1 MIFSR
6 FAASKP
12 LTYGKDVLILCSVH
26 LILSTFMGRRA
37 LTELPSQQNH
47 APVQEL
53 AVIDRMSGSSPLPK
67 KKPRRRFA
75 RVIADLPQASLQ
87 LIASGA
93 AAIIPISTFAMSH
106 TELAGL
112 EPSRDSILVH
122 LPTILLILCGLAY
135 SAPTVAEWAF
145 LWTFSRAKAWAF
157 TLLLEGVMTLSRVP
171 VLPVVCLCWL
181 AGINLLVANVKSGKR
196 KYKLAK

>member
-1 MIFSR
+1 MH
-6 FAASKP
+6 
-12 LTYGKDVLILCSVH
+12 Y
-26 LILSTFMGRRA
+26 LSSAMAHPG
-37 LTELPSQQNH
+37 LTEPPSHGNS
-47 APVQEL
+47 APVQESAYAKPSSVVPRRGTMAEKPARQAL
-53 AVIDRMSGSSPLPK
+53 AVVDRMSGNSPVPK
-67 KKPRRRFA
+67 KKLPRRFA
-75 RVIADLPQASLQ
+75 RILADVPQASLQ

-112 EPSRDSILVH
+112 EPTRESVLMH

-157 TLLLEGVMTLSRVP
+157 TLLLEGVMTISHVP

>member
-1 MIFSR
+1 MR
-6 FAASKP
+6 
-12 LTYGKDVLILCSVH
+12 
-26 LILSTFMGRRA
+26 RRA
-37 LTELPSQQNH
+37 LTELPSAGKH
-47 APVQEL
+47 VPVQESTYARPSSVAEAMANESAGQVL
-53 AVIDRMSGSSPLPK
+53 AVVDRMSGRSSLPK
-67 KKPRRRFA
+67 KKPRRFA
-75 RVIADLPQASLQ
+75 RITADLPQTSLQ

-112 EPSRDSILVH
+112 EPTRESVLMH

-157 TLLLEGVMTLSRVP
+157 TL
-171 VLPVVCLCWL
+171 C
-181 AGINLLVANVKSGKR
+181 
-196 KYKLAK
+196 

>member
-1 MIFSR
+1 M
-6 FAASKP
+6 AHP
-12 LTYGKDVLILCSVH
+12 G
-26 LILSTFMGRRA
+26 
-37 LTELPSQQNH
+37 LTEPSSHGNS
-47 APVQEL
+47 APVQESAYTKASSAAPRRGTMADKPARQAL
-53 AVIDRMSGSSPLPK
+53 AVVDRVSGNAAVPK
-67 KKPRRRFA
+67 KKLPRRFA
-75 RVIADLPQASLQ
+75 RILADFPQASLQ

-112 EPSRDSILVH
+112 EPTRESILMH

-135 SAPTVAEWAF
+135 SAATVADYAL
-145 LWTFSRAKAWAF
+145 LWTFCRAQAWPF
-157 TLLLEGVMTLSRVP
+157 TLLLAGVMTISHVP
-171 VLPVVCLCWL
+171 VLPVDCLCWL

>member
-1 MIFSR
+1 MRRSLR
-6 FAASKP
+6 
-12 LTYGKDVLILCSVH
+12 Y
-26 LILSTFMGRRA
+26 LSSAMGRRA
-37 LTELPSQQNH
+37 LTELPSQGKQ
-47 APVQEL
+47 APVQAI
-53 AVIDRMSGSSPLPK
+53 AVVDQMSGSSSLPK
-67 KKPRRRFA
+67 KKRRRFA
-75 RVIADLPQASLQ
+75 RIAADLPQASLQ

-112 EPSRDSILVH
+112 EPTPESILIH

-157 TLLLEGVMTLSRVP
+157 TL
-171 VLPVVCLCWL
+171 C
-181 AGINLLVANVKSGKR
+181 
-196 KYKLAK
+196 

>member
-1 MIFSR
+1 
-6 FAASKP
+6 
-12 LTYGKDVLILCSVH
+12 
-26 LILSTFMGRRA
+26 MGRRA
-37 LTELPSQQNH
+37 LTELPPQGNQ
-47 APVQEL
+47 APAQPL
-53 AVIDRMSGSSPLPK
+53 AIVDRMSASSSLPK
-67 KKPRRRFA
+67 KKRRRFG
-75 RVIADLPQASLQ
+75 RMVADLPQASLQ

-112 EPSRDSILVH
+112 EPTRESILMH

-157 TLLLEGVMTLSRVP
+157 TLLLEGVMTLSHVP
-171 VLPVVCLCWL
+171 VRPVVCLCWL
-181 AGINLLVANVKSGKR
+181 AGINLLGANVKSGKR

>member
-1 MIFSR
+1 M
-6 FAASKP
+6 A
-12 LTYGKDVLILCSVH
+12 
-26 LILSTFMGRRA
+26 RRP
-37 LTELPSQQNH
+37 LTELSSEKNQ
-47 APVQEL
+47 APVQPL
-53 AVIDRMSGSSPLPK
+53 AVVDRMSQSSSLPK
-67 KKPRRRFA
+67 KKARRRFA
-75 RVIADLPQASLQ
+75 RVVADLPQASLQ

-112 EPSRDSILVH
+112 EPTRESVLLH

-157 TLLLEGVMTLSRVP
+157 TLLLEGVMTLSHVP
-171 VLPVVCLCWL
+171 VLPVICLCWL

>member
-1 MIFSR
+1 M
-6 FAASKP
+6 P
-12 LTYGKDVLILCSVH
+12 
-26 LILSTFMGRRA
+26 RRA
-37 LTELPSQQNH
+37 ITEISSPGSA
-47 APVQEL
+47 APRQEL
-53 AVIDRMSGSSPLPK
+53 AVVDRVTGSSVSP
-67 KKPRRRFA
+67 KKPRRRVGRIMA
-75 RVIADLPQASLQ
+75 NLPQAFLQ

-106 TELAGL
+106 SELAGM
-112 EPSRDSILVH
+112 EPTRESILFH

-157 TLLLEGVMTLSRVP
+157 TLLLEGVMTLSHVP

-196 KYKLAK
+196 RYKLAK

>member
-1 MIFSR
+1 M
-6 FAASKP
+6 A
-12 LTYGKDVLILCSVH
+12 
-26 LILSTFMGRRA
+26 RRA
-37 LTELPSQQNH
+37 LTELSSQ
-47 APVQEL
+47 AGTGPVQEL
-53 AVIDRMSGSSPLPK
+53 AVVGRVGENSSLPAK
-67 KKPRRRFA
+67 KKPRRRLA
-75 RVIADLPQASLQ
+75 RIVADLPQASLQ

-112 EPSRDSILVH
+112 EPTRESILMH

-157 TLLLEGVMTLSRVP
+157 TLLLEG
-171 VLPVVCLCWL
+171 
-181 AGINLLVANVKSGKR
+181 
-196 KYKLAK
+196 

>member
-1 MIFSR
+1 M
-6 FAASKP
+6 P
-12 LTYGKDVLILCSVH
+12 LV
-26 LILSTFMGRRA
+26 MRRRA
-37 LTELPSQQNH
+37 LTELRSQRDH
-47 APVQEL
+47 ASDKPERQAL
-53 AVIDRMSGSSPLPK
+53 AVVDRMAESSSLPK

-75 RVIADLPQASLQ
+75 RILADLPQASMQ

-112 EPSRDSILVH
+112 EPTRESIVMH

-157 TLLLEGVMTLSRVP
+157 TLLLEGVMTLSHVP

-196 KYKLAK
+196 KYKLAR

>member
-1 MIFSR
+1 M
-6 FAASKP
+6 P
-12 LTYGKDVLILCSVH
+12 
-26 LILSTFMGRRA
+26 RRV
-37 LTELPSQQNH
+37 LTEMSSQEGN
-47 APVQEL
+47 AAMQEL
-53 AVIDRMSGSSPLPK
+53 AVVDRMRGGSSLPPK
-67 KKPRRRFA
+67 KKPRRQLTRI
-75 RVIADLPQASLQ
+75 VADLPQTSLQ

-106 TELAGL
+106 TELVGL
-112 EPSRDSILVH
+112 EPTRESILMH

-157 TLLLEGVMTLSRVP
+157 TLLLEGVMTLSHVP
-171 VLPVVCLCWL
+171 ILPVVCLCWL

>member
-6 FAASKP
+6 FVASNNR
-12 LTYGKDVLILCSVH
+12 TYHKDVLNIVRACS
-26 LILSTFMGRRA
+26 ILSTSMPRRA
-37 LTELPSQQNH
+37 LTELPSQENH
-47 APVQEL
+47 VPAQEL
-53 AVIDRMSGSSPLPK
+53 AVVDRMSGSSSLPK

-157 TLLLEGVMTLSRVP
+157 TLLLEGVMTLSHVSI
-171 VLPVVCLCWL
+171 LPVICLCWL

>member
-1 MIFSR
+1 MCGR
-6 FAASKP
+6 VAQHA
-12 LTYGKDVLILCSVH
+12 
-26 LILSTFMGRRA
+26 LSISPSMPRRA
-37 LTELPSQQNH
+37 PTELPSH
-47 APVQEL
+47 AGNGATQEL
-53 AVIDRMSGSSPLPK
+53 AVVDRMSGSSSLPPK
-67 KKPRRRFA
+67 KKPRRQLT
-75 RVIADLPQASLQ
+75 RVVADLPQTSLQ

-106 TELAGL
+106 TELVGL
-112 EPSRDSILVH
+112 EPTRESILLH

-157 TLLLEGVMTLSRVP
+157 TLMLEGVMTLSHVP

>member
-1 MIFSR
+1 MADKSAR
-6 FAASKP
+6 Q
-12 LTYGKDVLILCSVH
+12 G
-26 LILSTFMGRRA
+26 
-37 LTELPSQQNH
+37 
-47 APVQEL
+47 L
-53 AVIDRMSGSSPLPK
+53 AVVDRTSGSSSLPK
-67 KKPRRRFA
+67 KSRRRLA
-75 RVIADLPQASLQ
+75 RMVADLPQASLQ

-112 EPSRDSILVH
+112 EPTRESVLMH

-157 TLLLEGVMTLSRVP
+157 TLLLEGVMTLSHVP

>member
-1 MIFSR
+1 
-6 FAASKP
+6 
-12 LTYGKDVLILCSVH
+12 
-26 LILSTFMGRRA
+26 MGRRA
-37 LTELPSQQNH
+37 LTELSSQEKQV
-47 APVQEL
+47 PVQESAYAKPSSVAEAMADESVGQVL
-53 AVIDRMSGSSPLPK
+53 AVVDRVSGRSSLPK
-67 KKPRRRFA
+67 KKPRRFA
-75 RVIADLPQASLQ
+75 RILADLPQASLQ

-112 EPSRDSILVH
+112 EPTRESILMH

-157 TLLLEGVMTLSRVP
+157 TLLLEGVMTLSHVP

>member
-1 MIFSR
+1 M
-6 FAASKP
+6 P
-12 LTYGKDVLILCSVH
+12 
-26 LILSTFMGRRA
+26 RRA
-37 LTELPSQQNH
+37 LTELQSQGNH
-47 APVQEL
+47 VPVQESAYAEPTARQAL
-53 AVIDRMSGSSPLPK
+53 AVIDPTSGNASLPK

-75 RVIADLPQASLQ
+75 RMVADLPQASLQ

-112 EPSRDSILVH
+112 EPTRESIVIH

-157 TLLLEGVMTLSRVP
+157 TLLLEGVMTLSHVP
-171 VLPVVCLCWL
+171 VLPVICLCWL

>member
-1 MIFSR
+1 MARRVFKES
-6 FAASKP
+6 SSP
-12 LTYGKDVLILCSVH
+12 DNSVSVH
-26 LILSTFMGRRA
+26 ESASSGYGGAGTARA
-37 LTELPSQQNH
+37 KMSS
-47 APVQEL
+47 APGLVEKSAPQEL
-53 AVIDRMSGSSPLPK
+53 AIVDRLSGSSSLPK
-67 KKPRRRFA
+67 KKQRRRFA
-75 RVIADLPQASLQ
+75 RIMADLPQASLQ

-112 EPSRDSILVH
+112 EPTRESILGH

-157 TLLLEGVMTLSRVP
+157 TLLLEGVMTLSHVP

>member
-1 MIFSR
+1 M
-6 FAASKP
+6 A
-12 LTYGKDVLILCSVH
+12 
-26 LILSTFMGRRA
+26 RRA
-37 LTELPSQQNH
+37 VTEVGAKTEIGANVNGGLAS
-47 APVQEL
+47 VQEL
-53 AVIDRMSGSSPLPK
+53 AVVGREAAAAK
-67 KKPRRRFA
+67 KKGRRRLA
-75 RVIADLPQASLQ
+75 RVIADRPQAFLQ

-93 AAIIPISTFAMSH
+93 AAIIPVSTFAMSH

-112 EPSRDSILVH
+112 EPTRESILIH

-157 TLLLEGVMTLSRVP
+157 TLLLEGVMTLSHVP
-171 VLPVVCLCWL
+171 ILPVVCLCWL

-196 KYKLAK
+196 RYKLAK

>member
-1 MIFSR
+1 M
-6 FAASKP
+6 A
-12 LTYGKDVLILCSVH
+12 
-26 LILSTFMGRRA
+26 RRA
-37 LTELPSQQNH
+37 LTELPAQ
-47 APVQEL
+47 AGTPPVQEL
-53 AVIDRMSGSSPLPK
+53 AVIDRMSGSSSLAAK
-67 KKPRRRFA
+67 KKPRRRLA
-75 RVIADLPQASLQ
+75 RIMADLPQASLQ

-112 EPSRDSILVH
+112 EATRESILMH

-157 TLLLEGVMTLSRVP
+157 TLLLEGVMTLSHVP
-171 VLPVVCLCWL
+171 ILPVVCLCWL

>member
-1 MIFSR
+1 LR
-6 FAASKP
+6 
-12 LTYGKDVLILCSVH
+12 
-26 LILSTFMGRRA
+26 
-37 LTELPSQQNH
+37 
-47 APVQEL
+47 
-53 AVIDRMSGSSPLPK
+53 
-67 KKPRRRFA
+67 
-75 RVIADLPQASLQ
+75 

-106 TELAGL
+106 TELTGL
-112 EPSRDSILVH
+112 EPTRESILMH

-135 SAPTVAEWAF
+135 SAPTEWAF

-157 TLLLEGVMTLSRVP
+157 TLLLEGVMTLSHVP